1 MKEKRKAVQKPMTF
15 YKKLMMTFAGIF
27 LTTALVIVVAS
38 AAITRR
44 ITVNNYYSYS
54 HQAMKELNQRME
66 VIMNDIE
73 VISRFV
79 LSDERIQDYLTTDTL
94 DSSYN
99 TISREAKEMLMKLV
113 MDRQYVESVVVYD
126 KKGNGLMSGNG
137 DSIISD
143 YNVLQSQPWYQEVL
157 EKQGMYLWVRA
168 RFQGISADRERV
180 VLARVINETDTLNA
194 AGTVIFI
201 LRDSYFTDMLNEAR
215 TPAIGDIFIM
225 DRDGGILFAPSSADE
240 GQRNTVL
247 GQYRKLL
254 ENGGDT
260 MQTCQYHLTSCP
272 AGDLGWT
279 LFCMNKKSMVSSS
292 WYTNMLIIL
301 IASVIALILAV
312 IVYSRF
318 AKNINGVVQGLVTAM
333 GKAKEQRYK
342 EEIQIPTDTVEF
354 AGLVD
359 EYNRMIRS
367 VNVLVNQVMQE
378 KINTKQA
385 QLENLQSRIN
395 PHFLYNT
402 LDCINWKA
410 MANNQDEIS
419 EMIVGLS
426 KMFRFSLGKGEKE
439 VKLSEEL
446 ENIRCYLM
454 LQQKRFEDQLSF
466 LIDAPESAA
475 NYRVMKF
482 ILQPLVENSIIH
494 GLQEKG
500 EKGYVSVIV
509 KEEEEYLELSVLDN
523 GVGIDEEYV
532 QDIISGSVSEGNGR
546 KHRHGIYNV
555 NERLKM
561 RYGEE
566 SALQFR
572 NRSRGGT
579 KVSIRLSK
587 KKLEVK

>member
-247 GQYRKLL
+247 GQYQKLL

-260 MQTCQYHLTSCP
+260 MQTRQYHLTSCP

-587 KKLEVK
+587 KKLEGK